1 MRDDVSESL
10 ELEEDRTELGR
21 SIEQGLREAIA
32 HARGELPATTIRYAP
47 MTPERVKRIRRGLA
61 RSTKAFEKRFGI
73 PAATMN
79 NYEQGRRQ
87 PDAVAVTL
95 LRVIEA
101 NPAAVEA
108 ALASAPG
115 TPETE
120 A

>member
-1 MRDDVSESL
+1 MTSEKENIELRD
-10 ELEEDRTELGR
+10 EDRTELGR
-21 SIEQGLREAIA
+21 SLERGLREALA
-32 HARGELPATTIRYAP
+32 HARGELSATTIRYAP
-47 MTPERVKRIRRGLA
+47 MSPERVKRIRKGLA
-61 RSTKAFEKRFGI
+61 RSTKVFEKRFGI

-108 ALASAPG
+108 ALGA
-115 TPETE
+115 PETPD